1 MDPPSHI
8 TLVPPFSADGKQKP
22 LYYFG
27 RPNFGMAL
35 VKKAD
40 DARIKEMLRILNF
53 LAAPFG
59 SVEGHLLR
67 YGVEGIDFNYDD
79 RGHPQI
85 TDQGRAEILAWG
97 SLTSSTNTVGGAE
110 VWYSPQEPES
120 IPIIQGYERLLGP
133 LGVEDASIGTFSATF
148 AARGSILLEALGGG
162 AQDII
167 AGRRPLTDLDGL
179 VQEWRTGGGNQIKDE
194 LAQSYAQLKA

>member
-8 TLVPPFSADGKQKP
+8 TMVPPFAADGKSP
-22 LYYFG
+22 PHYYFG

-40 DARIKEMLRILNF
+40 DARVREMLRLLNF
-53 LAAPFG
+53 FAAPFG

-67 YGVEGIDFNYDD
+67 YGVEGTDFNFDD
-79 RGHPQI
+79 RGNPQI
-85 TDQGRAEILAWG
+85 TEQGRAEILAWG

-110 VWYSPQEPES
+110 VWYSPQEPDS
-120 IPIIQGYERLLGP
+120 IATIQGYERILGP
-133 LGVEDASIGTFSATF
+133 VGVEDASIGTFSSTF
-148 AARGSILLEALGGG
+148 ASKGSILLEAIGGG

-167 AGRRPLTDLDGL
+167 AGRRAMSEFDTL
-179 VQEWRTGGGNQIKDE
+179 VQEWRTNGGNQIKDE
-194 LAQSYAQLKA
+194 LAASYAQLKG